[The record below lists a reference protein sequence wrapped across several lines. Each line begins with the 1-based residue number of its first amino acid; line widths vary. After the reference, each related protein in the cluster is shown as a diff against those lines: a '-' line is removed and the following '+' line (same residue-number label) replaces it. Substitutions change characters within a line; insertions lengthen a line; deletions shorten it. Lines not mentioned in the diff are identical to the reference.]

1 MFHTLHTKAALGLTV
16 LAVAAI
22 PSAAQAADG
31 AVVHTPVPVG
41 QLQHTITEL
50 SWPSARNTFQHDT
63 LREER
68 WMTAT
73 AGRTVETD
81 VRTGKVQ
88 SDCQYT
94 LSAARCYE
102 AVNYD
107 ASGNNISP
115 HGTIW
120 VSDSDPRLLESWADD
135 GNAIK
140 GLIGDPRG
148 YTQTGTTTFLGH
160 PAVTLNHATSADA
173 DGGTGSETVIAE
185 ADNDYPLFREV
196 VTDNPGTANNR
207 PGGAPITV
215 HDDEVTQTTTLETIS
230 PVGIQLTI
238 GTYPGAVVKDVRV
251 KSVASASTHRKSTH
265 KPKHKKAVHKKA
277 VHKKAKHTGYGT
289 K

>member
-1 MFHTLHTKAALGLTV
+1 MSFSILTKAALGAAL
-16 LAVAAI
+16 LAAAI

-31 AVVHTPVPVG
+31 AIVHTPVPAG
-41 QLQHTITEL
+41 QLQHTVTEL
-50 SWPSARNTFQHDT
+50 SWPSDRNTFQHDT

-68 WMTAT
+68 WMTAG
-73 AGRTVETD
+73 AGRDVTTD
-81 VRTGKVQ
+81 ARTGQVQ

-94 LSAARCYE
+94 LAEARCYE

-107 ASGNNISP
+107 AAGNNIAP

-120 VSDSDPRLLESWADD
+120 IYDSNPRLLESWADD

-140 GLIGDPRG
+140 DLIGDPRG
-148 YTQTGTTTFLGH
+148 YSQTGTTTFLGH
-160 PAVTLNHATSADA
+160 AAVTLTTPTVKDA

-185 ADNDYPLFREV
+185 ADNDYPLFRET

-230 PVGIQLTI
+230 PNGIQLTI
-238 GTYPGAVVKDVRV
+238 GRYAGAVVRDERAKT
-251 KSVASASTHRKSTH
+251 VAAAGKHRKPTH
-265 KPKHKKAVHKKA
+265 KPKHKKVVHK
-277 VHKKAKHTGYGT
+277 HKTSSKGHGK